1 MAPRANWD
9 KLMSAFNFE
18 NWSDIGERR
27 AMAQKHFPV
36 LTAYYANKL
45 GQYVPA
51 DVVQELLAIEANR
64 TDTLTSG
71 KMAALQTHIKISDS
85 ANCLRLANELL
96 LISTNEESMGVFLA
110 QFVRDLL
117 AK

>member
-1 MAPRANWD
+1 MAPRVNWD
-9 KLMSAFNFE
+9 KLMPAFDFE
-18 NWSDIGERR
+18 SWSDLGDRR
-27 AMAQKHFPV
+27 ALAQNHFPV
-36 LTAYYANKL
+36 LTAYYENKL

-51 DVVQELLAIEANR
+51 EVVQELVAINVNGA
-64 TDTLTSG
+64 DALTAG

-85 ANCLRLANELL
+85 ANCLRLATELL
-96 LISTNEESMGVFLA
+96 MISTNEETTAVFLA